1 MECAICNVEMKKYQT
16 NNPQPLLDNLDDR
29 VCRDCNTFVT
39 ATRIILRGLDA
50 EQYYSYGRMIGNI
63 LKMGYGL
70 QRANKEV
77 DKRVQ
82 WVKTFEEE

>member
-1 MECAICNVEMKKYQT
+1 MECAICNVKIEKHEG
-16 NNPQPLLDNLDDR
+16 NNPQPLLGDFDDR

-39 ATRIILRGLDA
+39 ASRIILRGLDSDH
-50 EQYYSYGRMIGNI
+50 YFMIAGMVGNI